1 MRAEIWYNRKREN
14 AAAPVRPPRGLFEKG
29 RDTGERLGN
38 WDGKS

>member
-1 MRAEIWYNRKREN
+1 MRAEIWYNRKRES
-14 AAAPVRPPRGLFEKG
+14 AAEPVRPLRGLFEKG